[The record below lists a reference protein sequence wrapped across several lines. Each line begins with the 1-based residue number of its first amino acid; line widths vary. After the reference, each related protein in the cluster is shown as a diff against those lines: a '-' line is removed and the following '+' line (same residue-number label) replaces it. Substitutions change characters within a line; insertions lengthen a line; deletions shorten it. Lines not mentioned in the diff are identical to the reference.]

1 MVEYHYEPDDVEA
14 LLARTVRCE
23 EKHDDGIDGYGRVC
37 LPARE
42 DPIAVFFSVS
52 RPRISDTEYARRIVK
67 YARCS
72 HAVIIYAMV
81 ILHKMAQ
88 HDTRL
93 KINSFNMNRLL
104 ITAVMISAKL
114 LEDQYFSNQ
123 YYSAVGGIPSVQE
136 MNTLE
141 IQMLKILQYQFFFPE
156 ALVFKYYHHKI
167 KEWKIDEE

>member
-1 MVEYHYEPDDVEA
+1 MVEYLYEPEAVEA
-14 LLARTVRCE
+14 VLARTVRCDRADE
-23 EKHDDGIDGYGRVC
+23 GRVF

-52 RPRISDTEYARRIVK
+52 RPRISDAEYARRVVK

-72 HAVIIYAMV
+72 HSVIMYALV

-88 HDTRL
+88 RDPRL
-93 KINSFNMNRLL
+93 VINSFNMNRLL

-114 LEDQYFSNQ
+114 LEDQYYSNQ
-123 YYSAVGGIPSVQE
+123 YYSSVGGIPSVQE

-141 IQMLKILQYQFFFPE
+141 IQMLNILHYQFFFPE
-156 ALVFKYYHHKI
+156 DVVFKYYQLQI
-167 KEWKIDEE
+167 KEVKNDE